1 MIHKGHKISII
12 LPIACSAK
20 GGGQFMEWFNVFGFI
35 FVAIMMIPNI
45 IYAINCKDGFENLW
59 INKPVE
65 VLEQIGR
72 FGCFGFMVINIRG
85 TWFGFP
91 SNEIFALYLIID
103 CVLLLL
109 YCFIW
114 AICFK
119 KDSVFKA
126 LVLSI
131 LPSVLFLMSGIMS
144 RSILLIIASLIFAP
158 CHIVISYKNAVL
170 KVAKSSIK

>member
-1 MIHKGHKISII
+1 MLLIHKGHKISII
-12 LPIACSAK
+12 LAIACCGI

-91 SNEIFALYLIID
+91 
-103 CVLLLL
+103 
-109 YCFIW
+109 
-114 AICFK
+114 
-119 KDSVFKA
+119 
-126 LVLSI
+126 
-131 LPSVLFLMSGIMS
+131 
-144 RSILLIIASLIFAP
+144 
-158 CHIVISYKNAVL
+158 
-170 KVAKSSIK
+170 